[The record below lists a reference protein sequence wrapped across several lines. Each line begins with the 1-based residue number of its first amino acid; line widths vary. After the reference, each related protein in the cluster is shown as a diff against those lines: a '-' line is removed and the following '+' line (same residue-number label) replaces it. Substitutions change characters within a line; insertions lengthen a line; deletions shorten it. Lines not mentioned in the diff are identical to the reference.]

1 MHFVPID
8 HDEMNEKDMLYAE
21 SKKPPTV
28 TDRLKNV
35 FGGLAASNKK
45 ISGHEQ
51 DNHDAVSRTM
61 K

>member
-21 SKKPPTV
+21 SKKPPSV
-28 TDRLKNV
+28 TDRFKKV

-51 DNHDAVSRTM
+51 DNHDAVSRTL